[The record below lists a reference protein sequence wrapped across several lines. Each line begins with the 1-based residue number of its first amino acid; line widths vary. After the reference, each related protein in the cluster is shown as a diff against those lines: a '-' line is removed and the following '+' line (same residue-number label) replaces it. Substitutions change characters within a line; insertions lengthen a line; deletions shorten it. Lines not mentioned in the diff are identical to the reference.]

1 MPNLNAIQRLLGTAA
16 ALTVCACALPAS
28 AQQAQQ
34 QSQEASAPAPA
45 PDAQTISR
53 DPATGKLR
61 AATPEEQAA
70 LAALKSTA
78 RARIAPQPMLRKF
91 HSSGAGGI
99 ELNEEAMT
107 SVVAVRTA
115 DGKIQMVCEDA
126 HGGAPNAAHV
136 HAAPNT
142 PVTE

>member
-1 MPNLNAIQRLLGTAA
+1 MSNLNAIQRLLGTAA
-16 ALTVCACALPAS
+16 ALTLCACALPAS

-34 QSQEASAPAPA
+34 QSPQASAPS

-70 LAALKSTA
+70 LEALKAA
-78 RARIAPQPMLRKF
+78 RKARIAPQPMVRKF

-107 SVVAVRTA
+107 SVVAVRTP

-126 HGGAPNAAHV
+126 HGGEPNAAHV

-142 PVTE
+142 QVTE